1 MAPLH
6 ERLVFDSTRGAV
18 LDVDRRYVLLRA
30 DVLMG
35 IFAHLDGDAR
45 DAALAAFG
53 RSVAE
58 NGADSVRAYRAAVG
72 AAALPAMM
80 EDAAASLGW
89 GRWHLDLARADDAA
103 APALGLA
110 VENSPF
116 AAAAPT
122 GTARACHA
130 IAGMLEALAGA
141 LWSRDAEARETQCAA
156 GGSETTCRFVAA
168 PRGGANRAQ
177 AFPDPG
183 PVRRPSPSPSPS
195 PAGDPS

>member
-1 MAPLH
+1 MRALH
-6 ERLVFDSTRGAV
+6 ERLVFDTARGAV
-18 LDVDRRYVLLRA
+18 LDSDRRYVLLRA

-35 IFAHLDGDAR
+35 LFARLDSGAR
-45 DAALAAFG
+45 EAALAAFG

-72 AAALPAMM
+72 AAALPAML

-89 GRWHLDLARADDAA
+89 GRWCLDLARVGDAS

-116 AAAAPT
+116 AAAAPP
-122 GTARACHA
+122 GTPRACHA
-130 IAGMLEALAGA
+130 IGGMLEALAGA
-141 LWSRDAEARETQCAA
+141 LWSSDAEAHETHCAA
-156 GGSETTCRFVAA
+156 SGGETTCRFVAA
-168 PRGGANRAQ
+168 PRDRAHRAQ

-183 PVRRPSPSPSPS
+183 PSRRPSPS